1 MIHADRK
8 HLEATLRA
16 DTIGIRDKE
25 LSIFAANFSV
35 LATLSSF
42 LTGIGFS
49 GLTMVP
55 VWYSN
60 LSGRH
65 REHSEIIVCEVL
77 YYALTS
83 MCIGFNILTLCI
95 CVYSMIF
102 GPALALRGPDGSMA
116 RAVEGMYT
124 ERKWAMRFYGLG
136 LLNLLL
142 AGVVL
147 AWLKFGINSVEIV
160 TVNTAVSIC
169 LVLAVFIVF
178 ILVYMR
184 LIVRSACPFKS

>member
-1 MIHADRK
+1 
-8 HLEATLRA
+8 
-16 DTIGIRDKE
+16 
-25 LSIFAANFSV
+25 
-35 LATLSSF
+35 
-42 LTGIGFS
+42 
-49 GLTMVP
+49 
-55 VWYSN
+55 
-60 LSGRH
+60 
-65 REHSEIIVCEVL
+65 
-77 YYALTS
+77 
-83 MCIGFNILTLCI
+83 
-95 CVYSMIF
+95 MIF

>member
-25 LSIFAANFSV
+25 LSLFADNFSV

-55 VWYSN
+55 VWYAEQ
-60 LSGRH
+60 LSDRS
-65 REHSEIIVCEVL
+65 REHSQIIVCETL
-77 YYALTS
+77 FYALTS
-83 MCIGFNILTLCI
+83 MSIGFNILTLCI

-116 RAVEGMYT
+116 RAVDGMYT
-124 ERKWAMRFYGLG
+124 ERKWALRFYGFG
-136 LLNLLL
+136 LLNLMFS
-142 AGVVL
+142 GVVL

-184 LIVRSACPFKS
+184 LIVRSAFKY